1 MNRRDILWAL
11 SGSAAAST
19 VPGTAWATTAQKVV
33 PASSLKAP
41 EALRTAILNST
52 RRPEADRKRDDSRK
66 PAETMVFYGIR
77 PGMTVAEL
85 VTSRGYFTGV
95 LAETVGNTGKVYGQN
110 NKWMRDRIK
119 DTQRPLG
126 ELITKGGYTNI
137 IEHNTELEDL
147 QFPAGQLDAV
157 FIVMFYHD
165 LYWLNVD
172 RAAMNKGVMAGLKP
186 GGTYA
191 IIDHHASPG
200 MGALDV
206 NKNHRIERAMVVDDV
221 LKAGFVL
228 AEETD
233 LLENL
238 KDPLNVAVFQQELRG
253 HTHQFVL
260 KFKKPA

>member
-1 MNRRDILWAL
+1 MRRRDLIQGLMGTATAL
-11 SGSAAAST
+11 SVPSIAAAA
-19 VPGTAWATTAQKVV
+19 TAMTVV
-33 PASSLKAP
+33 PKGGIVVPDSLRRAV
-41 EALRTAILNST
+41 LDSQ
-52 RRPEADRKRDDSRK
+52 RRPEADRKRDAARK
-66 PAETMVFYGIR
+66 PAETMAFYGIK

-95 LAETVGNTGKVYGQN
+95 LAEAVGNGGKVYGQN
-110 NKWMRDRIK
+110 NKWMRERIK

-137 IEHNTELEDL
+137 IEHNAELEDL
-147 QFPAGQLDAV
+147 KFPAGQLDAV

-165 LYWLNVD
+165 LFWLNVD
-172 RAAMNKGVMAGLKP
+172 RAAMNRGVLAGLKP
-186 GGTYA
+186 GGIYG

-200 MGALDV
+200 MGTLDV
-206 NKNHRIERAMVVDDV
+206 NKNHRIERAVVVDEGT
-221 LKAGFVL
+221 KAGFAL

-238 KDPLNVAVFQQELRG
+238 KDPMNVSVFQQELRG
-253 HTHQFVL
+253 NTHQFVL

>member
-1 MNRRDILWAL
+1 MLRRNVLRTL
-11 SGSAAAST
+11 SGSLAALALPEAAFS
-19 VPGTAWATTAQKVV
+19 TTAAKVV
-33 PASSLKAP
+33 PASTIRVPDAMKS
-41 EALRTAILNST
+41 AILNST
-52 RRPEADRKRDDSRK
+52 RRPDADRQRDAARK
-66 PAETMVFYGIR
+66 PAETLAFYGIK

-95 LAETVGNTGKVYGQN
+95 LAEAVGASGKVYGQN
-110 NKWMRDRIK
+110 NKWMRERIK

-126 ELITKGGYTNI
+126 DLITKGGFTNI
-137 IEHNTELEDL
+137 IDHNTELEDL
-147 QFPAGQLDAV
+147 QFPAGQFDAV

-172 RAAMNKGVMAGLKP
+172 RAAMNKGVMAALKP
-186 GGTYA
+186 GGVYA
-191 IIDHHASPG
+191 VIDHHAAPG

-206 NKNHRIERAMVVDDV
+206 NKNHRIERSVVVDDV

-238 KDPLNVAVFQQELRG
+238 KDPLNVGVFQQELRG